1 MKSKLDIFDISNI
14 ERIPYRQDVNV
25 LRALA
30 VLSVMFY
37 HAEIQFFKGGWLG
50 VDIFFVISGYLI
62 SNIIISDLNNCTFS
76 FRRFY
81 ERRVRRII
89 PALFSV
95 ILICLPFSYWLLTPR
110 AILEFSKSMISSIFF
125 YSNYFFQNLD
135 FYNAE
140 PTKVMPL
147 LHTWSLAVEEQ
158 FYIFFPLICFVI
170 YKYFRKYFVF
180 CYRSYYFLFLFI

>member
-1 MKSKLDIFDISNI
+1 MRSLSNI
-14 ERIPYRQDVNV
+14 LNISEIKKISYRQDINV
-25 LRALA
+25 LRAVA
-30 VLSVMFY
+30 VLSVVFY
-37 HAEIQFFKGGWLG
+37 HADIQLFKGGWLG

-62 SNIIISDLNNCTFS
+62 SNIIISDLNAESFS
-76 FRRFY
+76 FKNFY
-81 ERRVRRII
+81 IRRVKRII

-110 AILEFSKSMISSIFF
+110 AILEFTKSMTSAIFF

-158 FYIFFPLICFVI
+158 FYIFFPVICYFI
-170 YKYFRKYFVF
+170 YNVRA
-180 CYRSYYFLFLFI
+180 R